1 MEEVEVAVAVAGVAV
16 EVEVMEEV
24 MELEGEVVPYGI
36 GGEVVKT
43 VLLII
48 QQMMKVSL
56 KMKNLIMVVI

>member
-1 MEEVEVAVAVAGVAV
+1 VEEVEVAVAVAGVAV

>member
-1 MEEVEVAVAVAGVAV
+1 MEEVEVAVAGVAV

-24 MELEGEVVPYGI
+24 MELEGEVVPYGT